1 MIHSIVLALLFYPN
15 KWCKLWFLHHIL
27 LSWLMHHIV
36 PRQDLNWLMNHI
48 VSASKSYLTEWC
60 ILWLLYHDLSL
71 LNDAFYGSCIII
83 LLSWLMHQ
91 IVLIMI
97 LPNWMIHSIVPAS
110 CTLASVIQRPVCGE
124 YLILCSPKYV
134 HNYIHT
140 FINTIWSQFIHNSF
154 LIHSWF
160 IPN

>member
-1 MIHSIVLALLFYPN
+1 MMHSVPLIIISSSLMMHFMVSWIITWPNWMMYSMIPESWSYLPEL
-15 KWCKLWFLHHIL
+15 CKLWLLH
-27 LSWLMHHIV
+27 
-36 PRQDLNWLMNHI
+36 
-48 VSASKSYLTEWC
+48 
-60 ILWLLYHDLSL
+60 HDLSWP
-71 LNDAFYGSCIII
+71 NDAFYGSCIII
-83 LLSWLMHQ
+83 LLSWLMHH

-124 YLILCSPKYV
+124 YLILCSPKCF

-140 FINTIWSQFIHNSF
+140 FINTIWSQFIPDSF